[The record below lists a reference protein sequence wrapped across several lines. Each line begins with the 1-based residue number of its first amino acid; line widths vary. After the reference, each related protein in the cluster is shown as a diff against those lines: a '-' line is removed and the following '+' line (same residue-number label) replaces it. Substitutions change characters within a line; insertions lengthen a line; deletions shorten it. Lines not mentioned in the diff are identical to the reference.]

1 MKSRKKAVSGG
12 ELLVIDTQE
21 GRILHTRET
30 DNDLKT
36 RHPYKAWL
44 EKNVVRLTPY
54 QDLMNKTPPQR
65 AFGDAQL
72 AVYQKQFGYTRKSW
86 SRFCGCWGKRPEAVG
101 SMGMIPRLRYS
112 LPVRA

>member
-1 MKSRKKAVSGG
+1 M
-12 ELLVIDTQE
+12 IDTQE

-72 AVYQKQFGYTRKSW
+72 AVYQKQFGYTLEELEQVLRVLGKTARKRSAQW
-86 SRFCGCWGKRPEAVG
+86 
-101 SMGMIPRLRYS
+101 GMIPRLRYS